1 MIFYFSGT
9 GNSLY
14 VAKELAKA
22 TNDEAISIPM
32 AIHDDTHEYKAQ
44 KIGLVLPVYA
54 HDIPPLTA
62 KFLQAS
68 HFEAEYFYIVLT
80 YGNRAGCAIDACVER
95 LKDKTE
101 HIDYAQTLLMVDNWL
116 PSYDIDEQLK
126 IDKQIPQNLSAI
138 IQDVVAE
145 KKWIRPCTEED
156 KKADED
162 LFSKGFSFDTLCE
175 QEFLEGLLSIDD
187 LCIGCGICTR
197 VCPSG
202 CITLVNNKAK
212 RDATKNYECTVCL
225 ACIHACPNFAI
236 SMPGGQK
243 NTHAHFCNEHTN
255 IKELCE
261 ANNQS
266 KWM

>member
-1 MIFYFSGT
+1 M
-9 GNSLY
+9 
-14 VAKELAKA
+14 
-22 TNDEAISIPM
+22 
-32 AIHDDTHEYKAQ
+32 
-44 KIGLVLPVYA
+44 
-54 HDIPPLTA
+54 
-62 KFLQAS
+62 
-68 HFEAEYFYIVLT
+68 
-80 YGNRAGCAIDACVER
+80 
-95 LKDKTE
+95 
-101 HIDYAQTLLMVDNWL
+101 
-116 PSYDIDEQLK
+116 
-126 IDKQIPQNLSAI
+126 
-138 IQDVVAE
+138 
-145 KKWIRPCTEED
+145 
-156 KKADED
+156 
-162 LFSKGFSFDTLCE
+162 
-175 QEFLEGLLSIDD
+175 SIDD
-187 LCIGCGICTR
+187 SCIGCGICTR